1 MALKLFAGFL
11 SGFAYEKE
19 KKTFPRLKKVF
30 FLIEKKKIKKM
41 YYDNV
46 LVCFVSNAFS
56 GWALCLK
63 LMNVSSRAFLSVLR
77 D

>member
-56 GWALCLK
+56 G
-63 LMNVSSRAFLSVLR
+63 
-77 D
+77 